1 MKFINYNLKEKL
13 VSDNVEIYPNDVN
26 GKITLNL
33 YNKFY
38 MEESENYITRYCYRL
53 QELSFNNVLIGG
65 LGLGIIPYYLINNN
79 FNDIEVVEINNNV
92 INLINQMGY
101 LPNVIIHNNDATT
114 YTTFKKYDL
123 IIMDLW
129 WLPDDK
135 FKEERDTI
143 INNYANNLNL
153 NGKIYIPITDELI

>member
-1 MKFINYNLKEKL
+1 MKFINYNLKEKI
-13 VSDNVEIYPNDVN
+13 VSNNVEIYPNNIN

-38 MEESENYITRYCYRL
+38 MEETENYITHYCYRL
-53 QELSFNNVLIGG
+53 KELAFNNVLIGG

-79 FNDIEVVEINNNV
+79 FNDVEVVEIDNNV

-101 LPNVIIHNNDATT
+101 LPNVMIHNYDATN
-114 YTTFKKYDL
+114 YETFKKYDL

-135 FKEERDTI
+135 FKEERDII